1 MIKNIY
7 LIRHGETDYN
17 RKGMVQGR
25 GIDADL
31 NDVGRKQAQA
41 FFQKYQHLPIEKI
54 YHSTLKRSYQTVLP
68 FIEKGIAC
76 LAHEGLDEI
85 SWGIHEGKPFSQEA
99 HQEYLHYIH
108 QWRAGNTNVAIAE
121 AETPEEVRRRQEE
134 FTKILLASPEKNV
147 LICSH
152 GRAMRILLA
161 WWLGYPLSQM
171 DIFQHFNLSL
181 YHLQYTGTM
190 FRIIRH
196 NCLEHLK
203 NKS

>member
-17 RKGMVQGR
+17 RQGMVQGR

-31 NDVGRKQAQA
+31 NDTGRKQAQD
-41 FFQKYQHLPIEKI
+41 FFQKYQHLPLEKI
-54 YHSTLKRSYQTVLP
+54 YYSTLKRSYQTVLP
-68 FIEKGIAC
+68 FIEKGIAH
-76 LAHEGLDEI
+76 ASHEGLDEI
-85 SWGIHEGKPFSQEA
+85 SWGIHEGKPFTKEA
-99 HQEYLHYIH
+99 HAEYLHYIH
-108 QWRAGNTNVAIAE
+108 EWRAGNTNVAIAQ
-121 AETPEEVRRRQEE
+121 AETPEEVRQRQEK
-134 FTKILLASPEKNV
+134 FTEILLQSPEKNV

-171 DIFQHFNLSL
+171 DMFQHFNLSL
-181 YHLQYTGTM
+181 YHLQYTGSM
-190 FRIIRH
+190 FRIVKH

-203 NKS
+203 AR